1 MWPVIG
7 FFHRL
12 PLCASGRALVLRIEP
27 ALRLSRPFG
36 LPIPDAYAAW
46 WPLRTAF
53 AARLQPGA
61 GRFRARK
68 WPLSPGDFFASL
80 RPPSGRNLWRASAPL
95 WVLRP

>member
-12 PLCASGRALVLRIEP
+12 PFCASGRALVLRIEP

-53 AARLQPGA
+53 AAGQ
-61 GRFRARK
+61 
-68 WPLSPGDFFASL
+68 ASGFNRL
-80 RPPSGRNLWRASAPL
+80 RPGIHS
-95 WVLRP
+95 

>member
-1 MWPVIG
+1 M
-7 FFHRL
+7 
-12 PLCASGRALVLRIEP
+12 LRIEP

-53 AARLQPGA
+53 AARPAA
-61 GRFRARK
+61 GLDFRARK
-68 WPLSPGDFFASL
+68 WPPSLGDFFASL

-95 WVLRP
+95 WVLRPWALHGVDRLAFSAWS